1 MNKKRMK
8 LIIYL
13 TTFNILASSFK
24 IAFMTFNNKDKKDIS
39 NNDID
44 SSFSSDYS
52 TESTSITLNKEN
64 ITENIDIIEET
75 ENVTENID
83 TIGKDNDELDNN
95 NIENSEIDDC
105 NGIINNDT
113 ALFSNNNS
121 DSLKI
126 CNVKLNDKVIK
137 LFSNTN
143 GYDLVK
149 VNNYIGFIDSNYINN
164 IDNNY
169 ILDYQYILYDDI
181 VLTTTDLNFRS
192 EPSIN
197 SNIINTFMINTELQV
212 KGKTDNGWLIVSYNG
227 ILGYVKEEYT
237 FSLLDKL
244 NYDYPEWNLNEL
256 NFKNIVYVA
265 CNELNVRNGTGIDY
279 SIIGKLEKLES
290 VRVIDEIEDW
300 YFIMNNDYSF
310 GYINKEYTKGLN
322 DVYVIV
328 DLSEQK
334 LYMYNNNT
342 LNCIASITSGKDST
356 PSDKGLFSIWYKGT
370 NEEIV
375 PNHLVDYWMPYNN
388 SMEGL
393 HDAQRWRTKFG
404 MHTEEEKKLQ
414 EYRYNGSNGCINMK
428 HDDAKLVYENVSIGT
443 KVLVHK

>member
-13 TTFNILASSFK
+13 TTFNILVSSFK

-44 SSFSSDYS
+44 SSFSSDYN
-52 TESTSITLNKEN
+52 TESPNIILDKEN
-64 ITENIDIIEET
+64 IPKNIDITNETENNTNNIDPITKENNEIDNIETENI
-75 ENVTENID
+75 
-83 TIGKDNDELDNN
+83 
-95 NIENSEIDDC
+95 EINDC
-105 NGIINNDT
+105 NGIINKDT
-113 ALFSNNNS
+113 ELFSNNNS

-149 VNNYIGFIDSNYINN
+149 INNHLGFIESNYINN
-164 IDNNY
+164 LDNNN
-169 ILDYQYILYDDI
+169 ILEYQYTPYDDI
-181 VLTTTDLNFRS
+181 VLTTTDLNFRN
-192 EPSIN
+192 EPSIT
-197 SNIINTFMINTELQV
+197 SNIINTFRINTELQV
-212 KGKTDNGWLIVSYNG
+212 KGRTDNGWLIVSYNG

-237 FSLLDKL
+237 FSLLNKL
-244 NYDYPEWNLNEL
+244 NSDYPEWNLNEL
-256 NFKNIVYVA
+256 NFKNIVYVT

-300 YFIMNNDYSF
+300 YFVMNNDYTF
-310 GYINKEYTKGLN
+310 GYINKNYTNILK

-328 DLSEQK
+328 DLSEQR

-342 LNCIASITSGKDST
+342 LICIASITSGKDST

-393 HDAQRWRTKFG
+393 HDAKRWRNKFG

-428 HDDAKLVYENVSIGT
+428 LEDAKLVYENVSIGT